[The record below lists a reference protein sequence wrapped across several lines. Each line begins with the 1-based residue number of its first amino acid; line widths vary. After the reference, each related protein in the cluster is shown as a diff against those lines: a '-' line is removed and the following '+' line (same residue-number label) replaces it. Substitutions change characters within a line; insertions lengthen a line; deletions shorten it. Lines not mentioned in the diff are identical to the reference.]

1 MFVLVLAALVLSLS
15 TSSGASGASPPEAVL
30 PAALSS
36 APAGGPRAAAATRL
50 LVGAPYVL
58 SALGEGAGPDADPR
72 FRLDAFDC
80 LGFLETAIALG
91 SSRSLDEAA
100 RALDDIRYQGP
111 PALGARNHEVQ
122 AQWLPAN
129 LEKGWIVELT
139 RPLAGARA
147 FEVPIEFTPDRWR
160 ALRAAGRAIDGL
172 PAAREPVGRFEL
184 WAIAPEELAALGPH
198 IPEGTAVVV
207 VRADEPART
216 TRVSHVG
223 LVVAG
228 PSGERSIRHATTW
241 PRDGSGRVV
250 EEPLAGFA
258 ARQRRARPG
267 WPLVGFALF
276 GLPDASARV
285 AALRASDPT

>member
-1 MFVLVLAALVLSLS
+1 VHALAAL
-15 TSSGASGASPPEAVL
+15 AVL
-30 PAALSS
+30 IASEAGVPPAPAPLVVALSS
-36 APAGGPRAAAATRL
+36 APAGGARAAAATRP

-58 SALGEGAGPDADPR
+58 SALGEGIGPDADPR

-91 SSRSLDEAA
+91 SSRSLDEAI
-100 RALDDIRYQGP
+100 RALDDVRYQDGA

-129 LEKGWIVELT
+129 LAKGWIVELT

-147 FEVPIEFTPDRWR
+147 MAVPIEFTPERWR

-172 PAAREPVGRFEL
+172 SPEREPVGRFEL
-184 WAIAPEELAALGPH
+184 WAVPPEELAAVGPL
-198 IPEGTAVVV
+198 IPDGTAIVV
-207 VRADEPART
+207 VREDDPGRC
-216 TRVSHVG
+216 TRISHVG

-228 PSGERSIRHATTW
+228 PSGERSVRHATAW
-241 PRDGSGRVV
+241 PRDGTGRVV
-250 EEPLAGFA
+250 EEPLAVFA
-258 ARQRRARPG
+258 ERQRRSKPG

-276 GLPDASARV
+276 GLPDASARL
-285 AALRASDPT
+285 AALAAADPT

>member
-1 MFVLVLAALVLSLS
+1 MAALAALI
-15 TSSGASGASPPEAVL
+15 SSGPGARPAHPPDAV
-30 PAALSS
+30 AALASV
-36 APAGGPRAAAATRL
+36 PAGAARASAATRPL
-50 LVGAPYVL
+50 LGAPYVR
-58 SALGEGAGPDADPR
+58 SALGEGTGPDADPR

-100 RALDDIRYQGP
+100 RALDDVRYQGA

-129 LEKGWIVELT
+129 LEKGWLVDLT

-147 FEVPIEFTPDRWR
+147 VPAPIEFTPERWR

-172 PAAREPVGRFEL
+172 PVSREPVGAFEL
-184 WAIAPEELAALGPH
+184 WAVPADELAALGPQ
-198 IPEGTAVVV
+198 IPDGTAIVV
-207 VRADEPART
+207 VREDQPSRC

-228 PSGERSIRHATTW
+228 PSGERSVRHATASH
-241 PRDGSGRVV
+241 GAGQGRVV
-250 EEPLAGFA
+250 EEPLAVFV
-258 ARQRRARPG
+258 ARQRRARPA

-285 AALRASDPT
+285 AALVAADPT